1 MFEHTIETRG
11 SLFLRSLGAEYLI
24 RPLGL
29 QLLIIQLGI
38 GGFALTSLGTSKA
51 TKSPKL
57 GGMEVDD
64 EPNPATNVAS
74 DTVGDEAEG
83 FASTIRVGASV
94 DMVGVGAIK
103 SMALDVAMVVEEEA
117 KAKTRNKKKRRG
129 ARCRAIDK
137 DNKNYNTIEN

>member
-29 QLLIIQLGI
+29 QLLIIQSGI
-38 GGFALTSLGTSKA
+38 GGFAVLTSLGTSKA

-57 GGMEVDD
+57 GGMEVDND

-74 DTVGDEAEG
+74 DTVGGGEG
-83 FASTIRVGASV
+83 FAS
-94 DMVGVGAIK
+94 MVGVGSINN
-103 SMALDVAMVVEEEA
+103 MALDVAMVVEEEA
-117 KAKTRNKKKRRG
+117 KAKTRRKKKRRG
-129 ARCRAIDK
+129 A
-137 DNKNYNTIEN
+137 